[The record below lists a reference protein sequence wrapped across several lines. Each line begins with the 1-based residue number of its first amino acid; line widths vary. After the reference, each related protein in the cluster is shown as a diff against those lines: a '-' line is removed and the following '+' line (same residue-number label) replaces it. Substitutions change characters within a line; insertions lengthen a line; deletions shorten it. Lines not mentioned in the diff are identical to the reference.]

1 MLKKQSIKAVI
12 FDMDGVI
19 SDTQTIHARTESEIL
34 KAYGIELHPN
44 KISRRFAGVSLN
56 EMFPQIFSEHG
67 KDMPPLARLIE
78 EKWDRITDLVKGNVK
93 EVEGTKEFINF
104 LKNFGL
110 PLAVASASRF
120 AFIDLILQELNLKHR
135 FDAITSAEEVE
146 KGKPEPDI
154 FLLAARR
161 LTTAPED
168 CLVIEDGISGMI
180 AAKRAGMQ
188 CVGLV
193 RDETDG
199 DLPEVDLIVPD
210 LRRVRFEEYIK
221 L

>member
-19 SDTQTIHARTESEIL
+19 SDTQDIHAQTESEIL
-34 KAYGIELHPN
+34 KDYGINLHPD

-56 EMFPQIFSEHG
+56 EMFPQIFNEWE
-67 KDMPPLARLIE
+67 KDMPPLVQLIE
-78 EKWDRITDLVKGNVK
+78 EKWERITNLVKGNVK
-93 EVEGTKEFINF
+93 EVGGTLEFIAS

-110 PLAVASASRF
+110 PLAVASASHLS
-120 AFIDLILQELNLKHR
+120 FIDLVLGELNLKTK
-135 FDAITSAEEVE
+135 FNAVTSAQEVE
-146 KGKPEPDI
+146 RGKPEPDI

-161 LTTAPED
+161 LNAVPED

-188 CVGLV
+188 CIGLV
-193 RDETDG
+193 RGKADG

-210 LRRVRFEEYIK
+210 LRHVQFEQYIK
-221 L
+221 P